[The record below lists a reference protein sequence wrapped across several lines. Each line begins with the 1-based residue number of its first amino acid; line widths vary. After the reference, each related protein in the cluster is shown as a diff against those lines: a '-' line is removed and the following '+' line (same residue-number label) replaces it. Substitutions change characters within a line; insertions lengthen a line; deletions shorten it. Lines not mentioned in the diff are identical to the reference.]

1 MSERTRSITPPGT
14 GGGGATPMDG
24 ASYACAVDLASLCA
38 AFGLSAAAGLNAW
51 LPLLAGALAQR
62 LDLVELAQP
71 FDDLSGT
78 GALAVLG
85 VLTAADFVGDK
96 IPALDSVL
104 HAIGTVVAP
113 ASGAALFTGQT
124 GLETDLPTLGAIVLG
139 AGTAESIH
147 AGRATIRPISTVTT
161 AGIGNPVLSL
171 LEDAGALTLTLAAF
185 LVPVLAAVAAL
196 ALAVAI
202 IVAWRRRAV
211 ARRRGPPR

>member
-1 MSERTRSITPPGT
+1 
-14 GGGGATPMDG
+14 
-24 ASYACAVDLASLCA
+24 VDLSSLCA

-51 LPLLAGALAQR
+51 LPLFAGALAQR

-78 GALAVLG
+78 GALVVLG
-85 VLTAADFVGDK
+85 VLTAIDFVGDK
-96 IPALDSVL
+96 IPAVDHVL

-124 GLETDLPTLGAIVLG
+124 GLETDLPTLAAILLG

-161 AGIGNPVLSL
+161 AGFGNPVLSL
-171 LEDAGALTLTLAAF
+171 FEDLGSLGLTLAAF
-185 LVPVLAAVAAL
+185 LVPVLAA
-196 ALAVAI
+196 LAVVALVVL
-202 IVAWRRRAV
+202 IVVVWRKRRRRHDAPATAV
-211 ARRRGPPR
+211 TPRSAPPR

>member
-1 MSERTRSITPPGT
+1 
-14 GGGGATPMDG
+14 MDA

-62 LDLVELAQP
+62 LEFVELAQP

-96 IPALDSVL
+96 IPAVDHVL

-113 ASGAALFTGQT
+113 ASGAALFAGQT

-147 AGRATIRPISTVTT
+147 AGRATIRPLSTVTT

-171 LEDAGALTLTLAAF
+171 LEDAGALALTLAAF
-185 LVPVLAAVAAL
+185 LVPVLAAVAVVAL
-196 ALAVAI
+196 VVL
-202 IVAWRRRAV
+202 IVLLWRRR
-211 ARRRGPPR
+211 RRGG

>member
-1 MSERTRSITPPGT
+1 MSERTRSSTPPGT

-24 ASYACAVDLASLCA
+24 ASYACAVDVASLCA

-51 LPLLAGALAQR
+51 LPLFAGALAQR

-71 FDDLSGT
+71 F
-78 GALAVLG
+78 G

-96 IPALDSVL
+96 IPAVDHAL

-147 AGRATIRPISTVTT
+147 AGRAAIRPISTATT
-161 AGIGNPVLSL
+161 AGMGNPVLSL
-171 LEDAGALTLTLAAF
+171 IEDAGALSLTLAAF
-185 LVPVLAAVAAL
+185 VVPVLAAVAVL
-196 ALAVAI
+196 ALAVV
-202 IVAWRRRAV
+202 IVVLW
-211 ARRRGPPR
+211 